1 MQDATGGIALY
12 LDDPAVAAWPAGT
25 QVQAS
30 GVVASRYGQ
39 RTVRLAEGDLLRGES
54 TELPVPPAHRPARPM
69 KRSKDCGSPSP
80 ERPSVPPQRSRTALG

>member
-39 RTVRLAEGDLLRGES
+39 RTIRLAEADLRPRRVVRVARAPGRFDRRG
-54 TELPVPPAHRPARPM
+54 R
-69 KRSKDCGSPSP
+69 
-80 ERPSVPPQRSRTALG
+80 